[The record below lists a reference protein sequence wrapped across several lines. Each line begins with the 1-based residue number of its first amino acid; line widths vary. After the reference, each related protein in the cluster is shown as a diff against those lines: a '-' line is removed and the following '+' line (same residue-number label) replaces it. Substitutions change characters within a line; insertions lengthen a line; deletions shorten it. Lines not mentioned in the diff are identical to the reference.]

1 MHVYK
6 QYSIDENLREKNEAY
21 CQTIHLGA
29 IDNLDDYINPRV
41 GKWYNKNNLT
51 LDEIKIDPYQYLKN
65 ILIVRTAI
73 KWDTF
78 VVTP

>member
-6 QYSIDENLREKNEAY
+6 QYSIDENWREKNEAY
-21 CQTIHLGA
+21 YQTIHLGA

-41 GKWYNKNNLT
+41 DKWYNKNNLT

-65 ILIVRTAI
+65 ILIVRLLLSGI
-73 KWDTF
+73 PLW
-78 VVTP
+78 